1 MSQQK
6 NGSDLQAGAVATLG
20 GSGLMY
26 LAGVAGEQL
35 NANAAAGHTAVL
47 DIFAG
52 TIPTG
57 LFGMGAA
64 ATVWGAH
71 TLYRRLNR
79 RGRVR
84 ARYDNPGWADWMAL
98 RKHLSPVSTIK
109 VAGHTRPSYKHIT
122 WWNRAW
128 HLRQFRNALDV
139 TDHGV
144 YLGESVV
151 GPAYARRLYA
161 SYRDVILAIAPPQSG
176 KTAWLMGAII
186 DAAGAVVATST
197 KHDIYE
203 MTHHLRSGEG
213 RPVLLFNP
221 AGLGALE
228 STLRWNPV
236 RGCDDYATAQSRAAS
251 MTRGVRAMRQS
262 HSDDSGFWEDQATK
276 VLRCFLMAAAL
287 TEQGMDTVAKWV
299 ATPTNHQ
306 ALEILREHSNRVP
319 TGWVGE
325 LRQVVTTE
333 AEKTRDSIFLTLSQS
348 MQFMA
353 NPAVAAIVAPG
364 QGENALDL
372 DTFIASRGTLYLLG
386 DDKSLAPLLVALT
399 QHLFEGAKVHASRQP
414 GGRLDPPMSF
424 ILDEAALI
432 VPVDLTRW
440 VADAG
445 GRNIAIIIAAQAL
458 AQLYEIYGERGGQ
471 VVKTAANT
479 QLYFGG
485 LTLTE
490 DLNAIA
496 EACGTYVTKQHTE
509 TEGERRGR
517 STSTTEVRRP
527 TIEPALVREIP
538 EHHALVLHRT
548 APPTLIRTTPAWE
561 RRDVKRAQRAAR
573 KAASIPAQRV
583 DEVVGEEPVRDV
595 EPERTPR

>member
-1 MSQQK
+1 MSQK

-26 LAGVAGEQL
+26 LAGVAGDQL
-35 NANAAAGHTAVL
+35 NATAAAAGGDVAML
-47 DIFAG
+47 DVFAG

-57 LFGMGAA
+57 MFGMGAV
-64 ATVWGAH
+64 ATVWGGH

-84 ARYDNPGWADWMAL
+84 AKYDNPGWADWMAL
-98 RKHLSPVSTIK
+98 RKHLSPVATIK
-109 VAGHTRPSYKHIT
+109 TAAHTRPSYSHVT

-128 HLRQFRNALDV
+128 HLRQFRNALAV

-151 GPAYARRLYA
+151 GPTHGRRLYA

-176 KTAWLMGAII
+176 KTAWLMGTII
-186 DAAGAVVATST
+186 DAPGAVVATST

-203 MTHHLRSGEG
+203 MTHHLRREG
-213 RPVLLFNP
+213 DRPVLLFNP
-221 AGLGALE
+221 AGLGSLE

-236 RGCDDYATAQSRAAS
+236 RGCEHHATAQSRAAA
-251 MTRGVRAMRQS
+251 MTRGVRAMRQG

-287 TEQGMDTVAKWV
+287 DGQGMATVAKWV
-299 ATPTNHQ
+299 NTPTDHQ
-306 ALEILREHSNRVP
+306 ALEILREHSARVP
-319 TGWVGE
+319 AGWVGE
-325 LRQVVTTE
+325 LRQVVTSE

-364 QGENALDL
+364 PGEDALDL
-372 DTFIASRGTLYLLG
+372 DQFIASRGTLYLLG

-445 GRNIAIIIAAQAL
+445 GRNIAIVIAAQAL

-573 KAASIPAQRV
+573 KATIPAQRV
-583 DEVVGEEPVRDV
+583 DDVPSEEPAEQV
-595 EPERTPR
+595 EPERTLR

>member
-1 MSQQK
+1 MSQK

-35 NANAAAGHTAVL
+35 NATAAAAGGVAMF
-47 DIFAG
+47 DFFAG

-57 LFGMGAA
+57 MFGMGAA
-64 ATVWGAH
+64 ATVWGGH
-71 TLYRRLNR
+71 TLYRRLHR

-109 VAGHTRPSYKHIT
+109 VAGHTRASYKHIS

-144 YLGESVV
+144 YLGASVV

-197 KHDIYE
+197 KHDIYDL
-203 MTHHLRSGEG
+203 THTLRREDD

-228 STLRWNPV
+228 STLRWSPV
-236 RGCDDYATAQSRAAS
+236 RGCEHYATAQSRAAA

-299 ATPTNHQ
+299 ATPTNHS
-306 ALEILREHSNRVP
+306 ALEILREHSDRVP

-364 QGENALDL
+364 QGEDALDL

-496 EACGTYVTKQHTE
+496 TACGTYVTKQHTE

-561 RRDVKRAQRAAR
+561 RRDVKRARRVAR
-573 KAASIPAQRV
+573 KAAGIPTQRV
-583 DEVVGEEPVRDV
+583 DDVPGEQPVRDA
-595 EPERTPR
+595 EPARTPR

>member
-1 MSQQK
+1 
-6 NGSDLQAGAVATLG
+6 
-20 GSGLMY
+20 MY

-35 NANAAAGHTAVL
+35 NATAAAAGDNVAML
-47 DIFAG
+47 DVFAG

-57 LFGMGAA
+57 MFGMGAA
-64 ATVWGAH
+64 AAVWGGH
-71 TLYRRLNR
+71 TLYRRLSR

-84 ARYDNPGWADWMAL
+84 AKYHNPGWADWLAL
-98 RKHLSPVSTIK
+98 RKHLSSVSTIR
-109 VAGHTRPSYKHIT
+109 VAEHTRHSYKHVT

-128 HLRQFRNALDV
+128 YLRQFRNAMDV

-144 YLGESVV
+144 YLGESIV
-151 GPAYARRLYA
+151 GPSYARRLYA
-161 SYRDVILAIAPPQSG
+161 SYRDVILVIAPPQSG

-203 MTHHLRSGEG
+203 MTCALRSEGG

-221 AGLGALE
+221 AGLGGLE

-236 RGCDDYATAQSRAAS
+236 RGCEHYATAQSRAAS
-251 MTRGVRAMRQS
+251 MTRGVRSMRQS

-276 VLRCFLMAAAL
+276 VLRCFLLAAAL
-287 TEQGMDTVAKWV
+287 SGEGMATVAKWV
-299 ATPTNHQ
+299 ATPDNHQ
-306 ALEILREHSNRVP
+306 ALEILREHAGQVP
-319 TGWVGE
+319 GGWLGE
-325 LRQVVTTE
+325 LRQVVTTG

-364 QGENALDL
+364 PGEDALDI
-372 DTFIASRGTLYLLG
+372 DQFIASKGTLYLLG

-399 QHLFEGAKVHASRQP
+399 QHLFEGAKACASRQP

-424 ILDEAALI
+424 LLDEAALI

-445 GRNIAIIIAAQAL
+445 GRNIAITISAQAL

-471 VVKTAANT
+471 VIKTAANT

-490 DLNAIA
+490 DLNTIA

-527 TIEPALVREIP
+527 TIEPSLVREIP
-538 EHHALVLHRT
+538 EHHALILHRT

-561 RRDVKRAQRAAR
+561 RRDVKRARRAA
-573 KAASIPAQRV
+573 KKGPIPTQRV
-583 DEVVGEEPVRDV
+583 DDAGADGDDQ
-595 EPERTPR
+595 